1 MFSANQF
8 NSQKHHQSLHQQA
21 AAVYLNCKD
30 ALNQQDWT
38 RLQQQAKELHNL
50 AQQADQ
56 LILEVQ
62 TQLLEQSALQRDLS
76 RSSNLITR
84 IATSLTHLKTA
95 SADVPQQVVEYP
107 ANVPDSA
114 SKRLGAYLVDAEL
127 LTQAQIDVALADQR
141 ATGARLG
148 EILAARGWIKQGT
161 IEFLM
166 EKVIMPDRNQV
177 DPPPPPAL
185 PRPQFHQATRPSV
198 AAQETLV
205 DPYG

>member
-1 MFSANQF
+1 MLSANQF
-8 NSQKHHQSLHQQA
+8 NSQKHPQSFVHQQA
-21 AAVYLNCKD
+21 AAVYLNCKN
-30 ALNQQDWT
+30 ALNQQDWA
-38 RLQQQAKELHNL
+38 RLQQQAKELHKV

-62 TQLLEQSALQRDLS
+62 TQLLEQAALQRDLS
-76 RSSNLITR
+76 RATNLVTR

-95 SADVPQQVVEYP
+95 SADVPKEVVDHP
-107 ANVPDSA
+107 ANGPDSA
-114 SKRLGAYLVDAEL
+114 SKRLGAYLVEAEL

-166 EKVIMPDRNQV
+166 EKVIMPDRKQV
-177 DPPPPPAL
+177 DPPPPP
-185 PRPQFHQATRPSV
+185 RPQFQQATRPSV

-205 DPYG
+205 DPFG